1 MGLALPSRFFLR
13 RCLLATTGACLIAAP
28 VWAQAAPPERLRL
41 TNALARAREQALEVA
56 AAGARQRAAE
66 AQLRQ
71 ARSYRLP
78 AVELQEMWNRTD
90 SPAEAFAFQ
99 LNQERFSFP
108 AFTTSDP
115 NDPEPLNTA
124 MTRLEVSVSV
134 YTGGEISGRIEQARL
149 AAESAERRRAS
160 AADGAALAAAEAYV
174 QLEQAREYA
183 ALLATSRETVTRHVE
198 VARAFVGQGMI
209 VRSELL
215 RAEVE
220 LARLDELLAEARGNA
235 RVAEVNL
242 SFRLGADLASTWELE
257 PVAEETAAGRSREE
271 WLALASS
278 RPDLDA
284 ARRMLAA
291 GELEAGVRRAALL
304 PRVGLVV
311 RHDLFD
317 DSLFGAHGDSTTV
330 MAMASVD
337 LWNGGR
343 HRAAVAA
350 AHAEAEA
357 GRRDV
362 ERMERGIR
370 LEVEQAWEE
379 LQTARAR
386 RHTAARSLEAARE
399 AERILEERF
408 RSGVAKTLDLLDAA
422 TARREAETRELV
434 ARAQTRLAAFR
445 LAFKAG
451 QPPEA
456 ALGAAGNE
464 EVRP

>member
-1 MGLALPSRFFLR
+1 
-13 RCLLATTGACLIAAP
+13 
-28 VWAQAAPPERLRL
+28 
-41 TNALARAREQALEVA
+41 
-56 AAGARQRAAE
+56 
-66 AQLRQ
+66 
-71 ARSYRLP
+71 
-78 AVELQEMWNRTD
+78 
-90 SPAEAFAFQ
+90 
-99 LNQERFSFP
+99 
-108 AFTTSDP
+108 
-115 NDPEPLNTA
+115 
-124 MTRLEVSVSV
+124 
-134 YTGGEISGRIEQARL
+134 
-149 AAESAERRRAS
+149 
-160 AADGAALAAAEAYV
+160 
-174 QLEQAREYA
+174 
-183 ALLATSRETVTRHVE
+183 
-198 VARAFVGQGMI
+198 
-209 VRSELL
+209 
-215 RAEVE
+215 
-220 LARLDELLAEARGNA
+220 
-235 RVAEVNL
+235 
-242 SFRLGADLASTWELE
+242 
-257 PVAEETAAGRSREE
+257 
-271 WLALASS
+271 
-278 RPDLDA
+278 
-284 ARRMLAA
+284 
-291 GELEAGVRRAALL
+291 
-304 PRVGLVV
+304 
-311 RHDLFD
+311 
-317 DSLFGAHGDSTTV
+317 

-350 AHAEAEA
+350 ARAEAEA